1 MTSNPSESQPI
12 DDPEVELEELD
23 IEAFAAASH
32 KPKAKSYRIRI
43 DRPQYV
49 VHKPILTG
57 SELLS
62 VAGKTPDRYRIWQVL
77 SGGES
82 REVGRDEPVDLR
94 HKGIEKF
101 RTLARDQ
108 TEG

>member
-1 MTSNPSESQPI
+1 MTTNPSESEPI
-12 DDPEVELEELD
+12 DHPEVEVEELD
-23 IEAFAAASH
+23 IEAFAAAAH

-43 DRPQYV
+43 DRPHYV
-49 VHKPILTG
+49 VHESILTG
-57 SELLS
+57 SELLG
-62 VAGKTPDRYRIWQVL
+62 VASKTPDRYRIWQVF

-82 REVGRDEPVDLR
+82 REIGRDESVDLR